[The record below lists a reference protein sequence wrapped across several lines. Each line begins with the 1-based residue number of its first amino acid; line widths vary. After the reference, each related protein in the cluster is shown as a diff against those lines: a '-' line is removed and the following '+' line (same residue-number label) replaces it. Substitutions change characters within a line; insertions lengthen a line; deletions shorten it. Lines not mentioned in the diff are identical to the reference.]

1 MFAAFGQKRGHPFP
15 LLRDSV
21 ILASIKGS
29 MQKELA
35 VKAGLKGE
43 ALRGQDRKKKARFPQ
58 ICPRR
63 FLSELDEIGAAIE
76 MGKSRAG
83 MESEG
88 SRIRMARLTSNLRE
102 KNSAKSWL
110 F

>member
-15 LLRDSV
+15 LLRGSV

-43 ALRGQDRKKKARFPQ
+43 TVRGQDRKKKARFPQ

-63 FLSELDEIGAAIE
+63 FLSELIEIGVAIE
-76 MGKSRAG
+76 MGKAKQELKAKAV
-83 MESEG
+83 ESE
-88 SRIRMARLTSNLRE
+88 
-102 KNSAKSWL
+102 WL
-110 F
+110 A

>member
-15 LLRDSV
+15 LLRGSV

-43 ALRGQDRKKKARFPQ
+43 TVRGQDRKKKARFPQ
-58 ICPRR
+58 ICRGKLLAKIPESRGKAL
-63 FLSELDEIGAAIE
+63 FAYKKKKLMSFFSGTEAAQE
-76 MGKSRAG
+76 GRAFQG
-83 MESEG
+83 
-88 SRIRMARLTSNLRE
+88 
-102 KNSAKSWL
+102 
-110 F
+110 